1 MKVAFD
7 VGGVISKYP
16 DTFRELIVV
25 LRMVNTIDVFVIS
38 DMHPKE
44 KIVEVLKLNN
54 IPVRDSNVYSADYDK
69 HGEFCKAWLCRSLDI
84 DILVDDFVGY
94 VADGSHIRMLVMPD
108 STKPYWS
115 NKWKTTSDSN
125 FGRRHYNNK
134 VERSCLNRLD
144 KD

>member
-1 MKVAFD
+1 MKIAFD

-16 DTFRELIVV
+16 DTFRKMISA
-25 LRMVNTIDVFVIS
+25 LRFMSDIEVFVIS

-44 KIVEVLKLNN
+44 KIVEELMLND
-54 IPVRDSNVYSADYDK
+54 ILVKEANVYSADYDK
-69 HGEFCKAWLCRSLDI
+69 HGEFCKAQLCRSLDI

-115 NKWKTTSDSN
+115 NKWKTTSESD
-125 FGRRHYNNK
+125 FGRRHYK
-134 VERSCLNRLD
+134 GKIQRSCLNRID